1 MRITVIAVGKIKEK
15 FFRDAIDE
23 YSKRLSRYVKLEI
36 VSVDDEM
43 TPDGASDTLVQE
55 ILLKEGKRIL
65 SKVNDSDVVCTLEI
79 KGKKLTSE
87 GLADWID
94 KQVTYGK
101 SSICFIIGGS
111 LGLHESVT
119 KRADMHLSFSDMTF
133 PHQLMRVVL
142 LEQIYRSYRIIN
154 HEPYHK

>member
-1 MRITVIAVGKIKEK
+1 MRVTVIAVGKIKEK

-23 YSKRLSRYVKLEI
+23 YSKRLSRYVKLEVI
-36 VSVDDEM
+36 AVDDEM
-43 TPDGASDTLVQE
+43 TPDGASETLMQE

-65 SKVNDSDVVCTLEI
+65 SKVKEDDVVCTLEI

-87 GLADWID
+87 GLADWIE
-94 KQVTYGK
+94 KQGTYGK

>member
-23 YSKRLSRYVKLEI
+23 YSKRLSRYVKLDI
-36 VSVDDEM
+36 VEVDDEM
-43 TPDGASDTLVQE
+43 TPDGASETVMQD
-55 ILLKEGKRIL
+55 ILSKEGKRIL
-65 SKVNDSDVVCTLEI
+65 SKVKDDDVVCTLEI
-79 KGKKLTSE
+79 KGKKYTSE

-94 KQVTYGK
+94 KQATYGK

>member
-15 FFRDAIDE
+15 FFRDAIEE
-23 YSKRLSRYVKLEI
+23 YSKRLSRYVKLEVI
-36 VSVDDEM
+36 AVDDEM
-43 TPDGASDTLVQE
+43 TPDGASETLMQE

-65 SKVNDSDVVCTLEI
+65 SKVKEDDVVCTLEI

-87 GLADWID
+87 GLADWIE
-94 KQVTYGK
+94 KQGTYGK